1 MGDRRSR
8 TLERNV
14 RLYPL
19 YQILLNAYFWMP
31 VFFLYFSEHL
41 PLARVLQLEAIYY
54 AAVVVLEIPSGY
66 FSDTVGRRA
75 TLLISAGA
83 LIAAY
88 ALFFVGSG
96 LEGWTFE
103 VFVVAQVCLAAGLA
117 FRSGTDTALH
127 FDTLSALERPGEYAA
142 REATAHR
149 YLLLGRAVAALIGG
163 LAATWQL
170 RFAYGLSLVGALG
183 LLVVVW
189 MLAEPPA
196 HVETEQGSPLRRGLL
211 RQIGACLGQLSN
223 RSLAWLLGFAVLMT
237 VLNHVP
243 WELYQP
249 YIKLLV
255 EKRNVAL
262 PGEGTPLVTG
272 TMTAV
277 MFVGASWAAGR
288 SIRLRDRIG
297 LAPTLLLATVLQVVI
312 IAAMGWLLHEAIMLL
327 ILLRSVPAAIMLP
340 PLRAAVTPQLPRS
353 LRATYLSLQ
362 SLLGRLAFSGTLL
375 LLAAGARP
383 GAPPD
388 WPALSSMG
396 LTCAI
401 AGAAGLVVLGAT
413 ARFCLTGLKRP
424 DTDSPRGPIV

>member
-1 MGDRRSR
+1 MSDRRSR
-8 TLERNV
+8 TLQRNV
-14 RLYPL
+14 SLYPL

-54 AAVVVLEIPSGY
+54 AAVVGLEVPSGY

-75 TLLISAGA
+75 TLMISAGA

-88 ALFFVGSG
+88 ALFFVGAG

-127 FDTLSALERPGEYAA
+127 FDTLSALGRAGEYAA
-142 REATAHR
+142 REASAHR
-149 YLLLGRAVAALIGG
+149 YLLLGRAVAALVGG

-170 RFAYGLSLVGALG
+170 RLAYGLSLVGALG

-189 MLAEPPA
+189 MLVEPP
-196 HVETEQGSPLRRGLL
+196 VETGQGSPSRRGLL

-249 YIKLLV
+249 YVDLLLQERGV
-255 EKRNVAL
+255 TL
-262 PGEGTPLVTG
+262 PGTGTPLVTG

-277 MFVGASWAAGR
+277 MFLAASWAAAR

-312 IAAMGWLLHEAIMLL
+312 IAAMGWLLHEAIVLL

-340 PLRAAVTPQLPRS
+340 PLRGAVTPQLPRS

-383 GAPPD
+383 GAPAD
-388 WPALSSMG
+388 WPALSSMS

-401 AGAAGLVVLGAT
+401 AGAAGLIVLGAT

-424 DTDSPRGPIV
+424 QTEPPPGPIV